1 MGQPAARVNDMTA
14 HGSPLGPGPGSPN
27 VFIGKLP
34 AWRGL
39 PATALADLTKAFTQA
54 IEEAQC
60 ALAAPNSVAQAKFL
74 DDLANTVK
82 KMLLIMA
89 STDQHACPVVKVV
102 VPDGNGVVINGSSSV
117 LINGLPA
124 ARLGD
129 TIMESTSTSSITNG
143 DTTVF
148 IGG

>member
-1 MGQPAARVNDMTA
+1 MGQRAACVNNMTA

-27 VFIGKLP
+27 VFIGRLP

-39 PATALADLTKAFTQA
+39 PATAVADLTQAFTQA
-54 IEEAQC
+54 VKEAQC
-60 ALAAPNSVAQAKFL
+60 ALAAPNPDVQAKFL
-74 DDLANTVK
+74 NDLAKTVG

-89 STDQHACPVVKVV
+89 SADQHACPVVKVV

-124 ARLGD
+124 SRLGD
-129 TIMESTSTSSITNG
+129 TIMESTSMSSITGG
-143 DTTVF
+143 DSTVL